1 VTEPKRRQMGAR
13 QIVTLLILLALA
25 SLALAYTVDVRL
37 VDEPGVRMALPA
49 TVGGWTG
56 TPLRYCHAEGCRR
69 EVLLEGVL
77 AGAERC
83 PDCGERLYTMSREE
97 YDALPKDTEFLK
109 SLYTDGEGR
118 QLHVGIVLSGQDRSS
133 IHRPQRCLTGQ
144 GHEIRSS
151 RRLTVPLAEDGAID
165 VMVLRNAAN
174 VQTPEG
180 PTEYRTF
187 YAYWFVG
194 QGRETPSHGAR
205 MFWLAY
211 DRVVNSVAHK
221 WAYIAV
227 SGRRLDDAEA
237 ENELIRDFIAT
248 LHREIVL

>member
-1 VTEPKRRQMGAR
+1 MTEPKRKQMGAR
-13 QIVTLLILLALA
+13 QIVTLLVLLALA

-83 PDCGERLYTMSREE
+83 PDCGERLHTMSREE

-109 SLYTDGEGR
+109 SRYVDGEDR
-118 QLHVGIVLSGQDRSS
+118 QLHVAIVLSGQERSS

-151 RRLTVPLAEDGAID
+151 RRLTVPLGAGEAVE

-174 VQTPEG
+174 VQTPDG
-180 PTEYRTF
+180 PMEYRTF

-211 DRVVNSVAHK
+211 DRVFHSVAHK

-227 SGRRLDDAEA
+227 SGRRLDDGEA

-248 LHREIVL
+248 LHGEIVL